1 MNGQTNELMHAR
13 LISGILRSTVGS
25 WGSCLKEWGLLLV
38 QCYAGCNTVSITSVH
53 GRHGVIDNKIF
64 FTLDSLKL
72 PAGYVPRQDDV
83 VNVVVV
89 ESTQSGYLWRAVSM
103 THAHGF

>member
-1 MNGQTNELMHAR
+1 M
-13 LISGILRSTVGS
+13 
-25 WGSCLKEWGLLLV
+25 
-38 QCYAGCNTVSITSVH
+38 QCYADCNTVSITSVH

-64 FTLDSLKL
+64 FTLDSLEL

-89 ESTQSGYLWRAVSM
+89 ESTQSYYLWRAVSM